1 MFRGA
6 WLRAAVKK
14 ILRRFVVVIRF
25 EWPSSG
31 EVQVYRV
38 RPLRRDEIVVL
49 IWSFYG
55 SKLSNKQIKAVLE
68 KMGGTSQAE
77 IKNIQAAVDHC
88 ESVVDR
94 MDASWGPLVS
104 RLLH

>member
-1 MFRGA
+1 MYRGA

-14 ILRRFVVVIRF
+14 FLRRFVVVIRF

-55 SKLSNKQIKAVLE
+55 SKLSNTQIKAVLE
-68 KMGGTSQAE
+68 KLVGTSQAE
-77 IKNIQAAVDHC
+77 RKKVQAAVDHC
-88 ESVVDR
+88 GAVVDR
-94 MDASWGPLVS
+94 MDDSWGPLIS
-104 RLLH
+104 RLIQ

>member
-68 KMGGTSQAE
+68 KIVGTSQAE
-77 IKNIQAAVDHC
+77 HKKVQAAVDHC